1 MGLTQWSR
9 RGVGRGF
16 AHGAL
21 PTLLSSGVLVV
32 LLDEIAAQERR
43 SYLFSSLSAM
53 SHNLAFT

>member
-21 PTLLSSGVLVV
+21 PTLLSSGVRAI
-32 LLDEIAAQERR
+32 LLDEVAAQERR
-43 SYLFSSLSAM
+43 SPLFSSLSAM
-53 SHNLAFT
+53 SDIPAFT